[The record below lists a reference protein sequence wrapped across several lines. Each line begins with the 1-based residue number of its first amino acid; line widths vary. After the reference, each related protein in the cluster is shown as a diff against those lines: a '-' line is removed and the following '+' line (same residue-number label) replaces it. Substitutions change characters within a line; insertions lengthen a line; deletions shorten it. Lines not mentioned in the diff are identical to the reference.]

1 MIDLPAA
8 ALAALLALTA
18 HSSSLAGPSVSLNG
32 HLGPQTALLVI
43 DGQVRTVRVGQSL
56 NGVKLLSL
64 ADGQATVEI
73 EGRRVNLA
81 LGATPVAQG
90 GGINT
95 SSAGRIVMRADSG
108 GHFVTAGSINGR
120 PTRFMVDTGATSVTL
135 GAAEARAMGLRFQDG
150 QPVMAN
156 TANGTVQ
163 GYAITLERV
172 RIGDVEVYGVP
183 ALVLPASTSTVLL
196 GNSYLNRFKLRREND
211 TLTLDRAY

>member
-1 MIDLPAA
+1 VIDLPAA

-18 HSSSLAGPSVSLNG
+18 HSSSLASPSVSLNG

-95 SSAGRIVMRADSG
+95 AGAGRIVMRADSG

-135 GAAEARAMGLRFQDG
+135 GAAEAQALGLRFQEG
-150 QPVMAN
+150 QRVLAN

-183 ALVLPASTSTVLL
+183 ALVLPASTPTVLL

>member
-18 HSSSLAGPSVSLNG
+18 HSSSLASPSVSLNG

-95 SSAGRIVMRADSG
+95 AGAGRIVMRADSG

-135 GAAEARAMGLRFQDG
+135 GAAEAQALGLRFQEG
-150 QPVMAN
+150 QRVLAN

-183 ALVLPASTSTVLL
+183 ALVLPASTPTVLL

>member
-1 MIDLPAA
+1 VTEVRAA
-8 ALAALLALTA
+8 ALAALLALA
-18 HSSSLAGPSVSLNG
+18 PHSGSLAGPSVSLNG
-32 HLGPQTALLVI
+32 HLGPQAALLVI

-56 NGVKLLSL
+56 HGVKLLSL
-64 ADGQATVEI
+64 SDGQAVVEI
-73 EGRRVNLA
+73 EGRRVNLS
-81 LGATPVAQG
+81 LGATPVALG

-108 GHFVTAGSINGR
+108 GHFMTPGSINGR

-135 GAAEARAMGLRFQDG
+135 GAAEAQALGLRFQDG
-150 QPVMAN
+150 QRVLAN

-163 GYAITLERV
+163 GYAITLERL

-183 ALVLPASTSTVLL
+183 ALVLPASTPTVLL